1 MPGQFHTLDEYLK
14 LGTGG
19 HVWIVKNV
27 VPRSGY
33 TTMFGKPKV
42 GKSYAALQLAAAI
55 GDPGTA
61 DWLSFPVEEHGP
73 VCYFQIDTPRGLWI
87 DRVSDL
93 VSAGLTFKDV
103 HFADTEDAPF
113 PFDIMRDDC
122 FAWLSGEVGRI
133 NPVLVVIDVFREAH
147 KANENDS
154 TGMVQVVQR
163 IKESCPQAAVLLV
176 THSRKDK
183 LEGAGPADPM
193 DEQRGSGYIA
203 GRMDMI
209 IRMTENQLQLKGRTL
224 GDTVI
229 ATKQDP
235 DSYMVML
242 ADPFVQDAMKL
253 VATRAHGESDRA
265 LAKKLHTLYPKK
277 DYEACR
283 SCIRRMLRK
292 V

>member
-1 MPGQFHTLDEYLK
+1 MPGKFHLVDEYLK
-14 LGTGG
+14 LGDGG

-27 VPRSGY
+27 VPKSGY

-55 GDPGTA
+55 GDKKTP
-61 DWLSFPVEEHGP
+61 DWLSFPVEEHGA

-93 VSAGLTFKDV
+93 VSAGVSFENV

-122 FAWLSGEVGRI
+122 FAWLASEITRI
-133 NPVLVVIDVFREAH
+133 NPVLIVIDVLREAH
-147 KANENDS
+147 KQNENDS
-154 TGMVQVVQR
+154 TGMQQVVTR
-163 IKESCPQAAVLLV
+163 IKETAPHAAVMLV
-176 THSRKDK
+176 SHARKDK
-183 LEGAGPADPM
+183 VDGVVVDPL

-203 GRMDMI
+203 GRMDTI
-209 IRMTENQLQLKGRTL
+209 IRVSDNSIQLKGRTL
-224 GDTVI
+224 ADTTI

-235 DSYMVML
+235 DSYMVTL
-242 ADPFVQDAMKL
+242 ADPFVQDAMRI
-253 VATRAHGESDRA
+253 VATRAHGESDRT
-265 LAKKLHTLYPKK
+265 LAKKLQGIYPKK

-283 SCIRRMLRK
+283 SCIRRLILK
-292 V
+292 I